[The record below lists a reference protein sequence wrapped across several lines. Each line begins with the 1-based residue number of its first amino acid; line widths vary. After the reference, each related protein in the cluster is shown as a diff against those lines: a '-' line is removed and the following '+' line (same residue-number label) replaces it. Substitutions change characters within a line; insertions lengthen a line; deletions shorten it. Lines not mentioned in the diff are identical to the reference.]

1 VLRRGTNSEQVR
13 GTSLEANSAPALSS
27 STYNISEFNLPLET
41 NSLKQH
47 LPQSFGSV
55 RTDVSPQHSKQPN
68 IVTLGAEVSGP
79 CDVHTTESDVVG
91 KLFAVRYRVLEASI
105 IFGLLPIT
113 YMCSCSYVA
122 SSPLFLSLLLLN
134 ALPAGLT
141 FRVHDDFLV
150 CKLIR
155 HHQSNFGIL

>member
-1 VLRRGTNSEQVR
+1 MATDILGRRE
-13 GTSLEANSAPALSS
+13 
-27 STYNISEFNLPLET
+27 YNIPEFNLPLET
-41 NSLKQH
+41 NSFKQH

-91 KLFAVRYRVLEASI
+91 KLFAVRYRVLEA
-105 IFGLLPIT
+105 FGLLPKT

-122 SSPLFLSLLLLN
+122 CSPLFLSLLLSN
-134 ALPAGLT
+134 ALLLVLHLE
-141 FRVHDDFLV
+141 FMVIFLV

>member
-1 VLRRGTNSEQVR
+1 VR

-91 KLFAVRYRVLEASI
+91 KPFAVRYRVLEASI
-105 IFGLLPIT
+105 ISGFGLLPII

-122 SSPLFLSLLLLN
+122 CSPLFLSLLLLN

-141 FRVHDDFLV
+141 FRVHGDFLV